1 LRAQIRQVA
10 AKFAAMSSPDD
21 DAVAVAPTVDQV
33 RNTRHDVQPGTE
45 GGELG
50 YVLTLAATAILRG
63 RLPQLKIR
71 FINVV
76 DLMRLQDA
84 DEHPHGATATTFRSV
99 RDWTWPEATGTG
111 GGARTPARCPTR
123 VPTSRRR
130 TRCRATEC
138 EVGPLLGCGRR
149 QQRPSGVM

>member
-1 LRAQIRQVA
+1 
-10 AKFAAMSSPDD
+10 MSSPDD

-84 DEHPHGATATTFRSV
+84 DEHPHGATATTFRRS
-99 RDWTWPEATGTG
+99 ATGPG
-111 GGARTPARCPTR
+111 RKPPEPAAAPE
-123 VPTSRRR
+123 RRR
-130 TRCRATEC
+130 AVRHECR
-138 EVGPLLGCGRR
+138 LLAGGLGTA
-149 QQRPSGVM
+149 QLSVK